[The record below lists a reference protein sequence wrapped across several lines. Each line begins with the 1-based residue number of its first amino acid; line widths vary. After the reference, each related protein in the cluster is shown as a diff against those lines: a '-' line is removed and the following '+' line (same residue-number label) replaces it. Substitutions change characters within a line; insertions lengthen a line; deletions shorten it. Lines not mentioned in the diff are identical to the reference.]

1 MSSNNQFNCH
11 NEHSRS
17 GASLAKERN
26 LYMNNAKRTIKI
38 DKFDNIEQYGDVL
51 DAMLMQGVH
60 SEIAV
65 NEEIVEASAEYI
77 YGDEDDEEE
86 TQLLKYLT

>member
-1 MSSNNQFNCH
+1 M
-11 NEHSRS
+11 
-17 GASLAKERN
+17 AKERN

-38 DKFDNIEQYGDVL
+38 DKWDNIEQYGDVL